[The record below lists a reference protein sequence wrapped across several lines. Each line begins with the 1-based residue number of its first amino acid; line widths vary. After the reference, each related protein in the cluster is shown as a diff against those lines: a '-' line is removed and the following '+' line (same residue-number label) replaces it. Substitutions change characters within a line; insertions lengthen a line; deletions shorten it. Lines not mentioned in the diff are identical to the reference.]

1 MKLKALLISTISV
14 LTLSACQT
22 LSPEVPTPTASKET
36 INEAQKAL
44 ANWDGFKVSDDGVIS
59 TVESLP
65 TGYYWRTSTIK
76 SWGREVSCNNLRHF
90 VEKGMVVSIHFKGP
104 RGRYD
109 VYDEQRCLDV
119 DQYL

>member
-1 MKLKALLISTISV
+1 MKLKPLLVSALAV

-44 ANWDGFKVSDDGVIS
+44 AEWKDFKVSDDGIIS
-59 TVESLP
+59 TEESLP
-65 TGYYWRTSTIK
+65 SGYYWRTSTVK
-76 SWGREVSCNNLRHF
+76 SWGRKVSCDNLRYF

-109 VYDEQRCLDV
+109 AYDEQRCLEE

>member
-1 MKLKALLISTISV
+1 MKLKALFVSTLSV

-22 LSPEVPTPTASKET
+22 LSPEVPTPTANKET

-44 ANWDGFKVSDDGVIS
+44 AEWDGFKVSDEGIISVVAELPPRHYWLTS
-59 TVESLP
+59 TVK
-65 TGYYWRTSTIK
+65 T
-76 SWGREVSCNNLRHF
+76 WGRSVSCDDLRYF
-90 VEKGMVVSIHFKGP
+90 VEKGMVTSIHFKGP

-109 VYDEQRCLDV
+109 AYDEQRCLEE